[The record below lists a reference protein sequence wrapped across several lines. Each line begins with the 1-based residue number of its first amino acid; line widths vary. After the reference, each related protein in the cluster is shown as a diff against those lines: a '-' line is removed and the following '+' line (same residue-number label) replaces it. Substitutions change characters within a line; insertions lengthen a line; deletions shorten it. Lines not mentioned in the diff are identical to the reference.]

1 MVSLALT
8 DFANSFGGRAEV
20 MMLTNSAADWRIRSI
35 HFFESRKQER
45 TKEMIYTCPIP
56 HFTGHGEANFV
67 GRSAMPHFAFLLVV
81 LHGIEPVAKPI
92 APLIER
98 GTGRD
103 DFDEAE
109 TFFLENFGDGA
120 GQLAH
125 MERGPARDVNRARGL
140 YEVGEIKCGLVGA
153 VGRS

>member
-56 HFTGHGEANFV
+56 HFTGHGEATIRRPRNTISPRFPRIV
-67 GRSAMPHFAFLLVV
+67 S
-81 LHGIEPVAKPI
+81 
-92 APLIER
+92 
-98 GTGRD
+98 
-103 DFDEAE
+103 
-109 TFFLENFGDGA
+109 
-120 GQLAH
+120 
-125 MERGPARDVNRARGL
+125 
-140 YEVGEIKCGLVGA
+140 C
-153 VGRS
+153 